1 MDHQLQAA
9 DHQLQAAA
17 DRAGRPVRANDRR
30 RAGLPAKRFFRRFAG
45 IADVPDKDLELLAVG
60 LLKAVEIGPESP
72 VPALKA
78 LVRREVAKRKRAA
91 QPGGA
96 ARPGG
101 TEEPE

>member
-1 MDHQLQAA
+1 M

-17 DRAGRPVRANDRR
+17 DRAGRPVQANGRR

-45 IADVPDKDLELLAVG
+45 IADVPDKDLELLSVG
-60 LLKAVEIGPESP
+60 LLKAVELGPESP

-78 LVRREVAKRKRAA
+78 LVRREMAKRKRAA